1 LPAFSFVAAFAQDC
15 FSTRALQYEGCQ
27 PRRSFHAQHCAHFHS
42 SHKRINMKH
51 TILLA
56 ALITSLGL
64 CACEKTAPTPA
75 PVTVVVPG
83 PAGAP
88 GATGAAGN
96 DGASG
101 ATGNTGNTGATGN
114 DGATG
119 TTGATGATG
128 DTGNTGKSGKPGG
141 NTVVVVPAEK

>member
-1 LPAFSFVAAFAQDC
+1 
-15 FSTRALQYEGCQ
+15 
-27 PRRSFHAQHCAHFHS
+27 
-42 SHKRINMKH
+42 MKH

-96 DGASG
+96 DGA
-101 ATGNTGNTGATGN
+101 
-114 DGATG
+114 TG